1 MGFLVWWC
9 DEGVYYVAAGFS
21 YIVSILAPP
30 SLAQLVGCVT
40 IFSNS
45 MFAGGAPV
53 LKQLQQVRAVGV
65 TILACSRRLR
75 GVRFHGF

>member
-1 MGFLVWWC
+1 M
-9 DEGVYYVAAGFS
+9 YYVAAGFS
-21 YIVSILAPP
+21 YLVSILAPP

-53 LKQLQQVRAVGV
+53 LKQLMQVRLYGV
-65 TILACSRRLR
+65 LFPLACRCHHSDRELTLS
-75 GVRFHGF
+75 VPVSLV